1 MPHETEPKD
10 EGLTHAGPEAAS
22 TYKRGRSSRVTREM
36 ILQAALR
43 EFAEQGYDGATTASI
58 ARRVGVTQPLVHY
71 HFGSKEALWRSTV
84 AWLFER
90 LDTRIAT
97 SEQEVAGMGPAARLV
112 TLTYD
117 FIDFFVEH
125 PELARLMVNEGIV
138 QTPRLTWLVD
148 TYLRRMFRK
157 WEGFLVE
164 GRKADLFKEIP
175 NAYILFAFLG
185 ALQNFFD
192 MAPLVRELFGID
204 ARSSQTAHDYANALI
219 EIFLE
224 GAATRTSF
232 EDTMVVAGEPVAGA
246 PPDAPVVTDQ
256 AGPVE
261 SPADEAGAHE
271 ETGAIKARAGAK

>member
-1 MPHETEPKD
+1 MPDDSEPK
-10 EGLTHAGPEAAS
+10 GPQNAGVSPQLGPAQ
-22 TYKRGRSSRVTREM
+22 KRGRSSRVTREM

-84 AWLFER
+84 AWLFDR
-90 LDTRIAT
+90 LDERIAA
-97 SEQEVAGMGPAARLV
+97 SEREVEGMGPAARLV

-157 WEGFLVE
+157 WEQFLIA
-164 GRKADLFKEIP
+164 GREAKLFKEIP

-204 ARSSQTAHDYANALI
+204 ARAPEVARDYANALI

-224 GAATRTSF
+224 GAATDSAF
-232 EDTMVVAGEPVAGA
+232 EEPEPEAVASSPDTHDASSPS
-246 PPDAPVVTDQ
+246 PDEA
-256 AGPVE
+256 
-261 SPADEAGAHE
+261 SPADEHASKPA
-271 ETGAIKARAGAK
+271 KASAK

>member
-1 MPHETEPKD
+1 MEPKLP
-10 EGLTHAGPEAAS
+10 GTAHASPEFGPS
-22 TYKRGRSSRVTREM
+22 SKRGRSSRITREM

-84 AWLFER
+84 AWLFDALEER
-90 LDTRIAT
+90 ITA
-97 SEQEVAGMGPAARLV
+97 SERGVEGMGPAARMV

-125 PELARLMVNEGIV
+125 AELARLMVNEGIV
-138 QTPRLTWLVD
+138 QTPRLTWLVE
-148 TYLRRMFRK
+148 TYLRRMFSK
-157 WEGFLVE
+157 WEGFLIE
-164 GRKADLFKEIP
+164 GRDAKLFKEIP

-204 ARSSQTAHDYANALI
+204 ARSPETARDYANALI

-224 GAATRTSF
+224 GAATRGSL
-232 EDTMVVAGEPVAGA
+232 EEPL
-246 PPDAPVVTDQ
+246 PVLPELATE
-256 AGPVE
+256 PE
-261 SPADEAGAHE
+261 SDPSEAGTE
-271 ETGAIKARAGAK
+271 PETQGTHAPTPKTAQAK

>member
-1 MPHETEPKD
+1 MPHETEPK
-10 EGLTHAGPEAAS
+10 GPGIAHTSPEFGP

-84 AWLFER
+84 AWLFEH
-90 LDTRIAT
+90 LDARIAA
-97 SEQEVAGMGPAARLV
+97 SERQVEGMGPAARLV

-157 WEGFLVE
+157 WESFLIE
-164 GRKADLFKEIP
+164 GRQAHLFKDIP
-175 NAYILFAFLG
+175 NAYILVAFLG

-204 ARSSQTAHDYANALI
+204 TRTPETSRDYANALI

-224 GAATRTSF
+224 GAATRGSLEEPLPVLPELTTA
-232 EDTMVVAGEPVAGA
+232 DVPLDKPATPGEPEPAGA
-246 PPDAPVVTDQ
+246 DTTPPTTA
-256 AGPVE
+256 A
-261 SPADEAGAHE
+261 
-271 ETGAIKARAGAK
+271 AK

>member
-10 EGLTHAGPEAAS
+10 EGLAHAGPATAS
-22 TYKRGRSSRVTREM
+22 AYKRGRSSRVTREM

-90 LDTRIAT
+90 LDARIAA
-97 SEQEVAGMGPAARLV
+97 SEQEVEGMGPAARLV

-117 FIDFFVEH
+117 FMDFFVEH

-138 QTPRLTWLVD
+138 QTSRLTWLVD

-164 GRKADLFKEIP
+164 GRKAGLFKEIP

-204 ARSSQTAHDYANALI
+204 ARSNQTAHDYANALI

-224 GAATRTSF
+224 GAATRASF
-232 EDTMVVAGEPVAGA
+232 EDTMVVAGEPVEGA
-246 PPDAPVVTDQ
+246 RGGA
-256 AGPVE
+256 AE
-261 SPADEAGAHE
+261 SPTDEAGVHAE
-271 ETGAIKARAGAK
+271 PGAIKAQAGGK